1 MGTTRFQGRKTDD
14 RKKTKFETLQ
24 RVQRWGSPIVVVKL
38 RRWSHYIHGC
48 VWKWCNITQKNGIGR
63 IGINQCIQGYDIFRQ
78 THIMVLEYVTIDSM
92 PAAVSIEDP
101 CSLDLC
107 GWGLMAANHFSLY
120 SRHTVDGRNPAPVDR
135 WFIPLFIGLQPSKVV
150 QDFFH
155 PQYLSKSICG
165 MCPLCSLMCPL
176 KGCRRDGILNGRPNE
191 KTMRNAEPKHSN

>member
-107 GWGLMAANHFSLY
+107 GWGLMTANHFSLY

-135 WFIPLFIGLQPSKVV
+135 WFIPLFIGFQWRSCMISSTHRRV
-150 QDFFH
+150 QMQLEAF
-155 PQYLSKSICG
+155 S
-165 MCPLCSLMCPL
+165 LCEHVLISWL
-176 KGCRRDGILNGRPNE
+176 
-191 KTMRNAEPKHSN
+191 